1 MICSR
6 WSAPE
11 WHGRNDCRCGLA
23 DTALVLRVAARV
35 GAAKS
40 CDERA
45 GDSTTARSLG
55 VEARRPWA
63 GWEGAAA
70 GAVAAAAAAAEGRTA
85 AEGLQVAQA
94 VEDMAGVAVAAA
106 VEAAAVDAAAAG
118 QDEGGAAAREG
129 QAARSAAVGES
140 RD

>member
-11 WHGRNDCRCGLA
+11 WHGRSDCRCGLA

-70 GAVAAAAAAAEGRTA
+70 GAVAAAAAEEDRTA

-106 VEAAAVDAAAAG
+106 VEAAAVDAAAAAG